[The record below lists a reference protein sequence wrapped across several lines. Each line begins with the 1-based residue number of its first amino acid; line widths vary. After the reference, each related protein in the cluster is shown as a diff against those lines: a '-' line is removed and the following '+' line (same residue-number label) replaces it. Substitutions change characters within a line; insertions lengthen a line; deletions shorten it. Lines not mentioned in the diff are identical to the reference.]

1 MPTKEPAA
9 GLRGVRGVDDMADA
23 LDKLGDRGGGGGGVY
38 GDEGSEERGATGT
51 STGTGVWSLERRRMI
66 RRRAANFFSY

>member
-23 LDKLGDRGGGGGGVY
+23 LDKFGDRGGADGE
-38 GDEGSEERGATGT
+38 EGSEEGGAKGMG
-51 STGTGVWSLERRRMI
+51 SSWMWI
-66 RRRAANFFSY
+66 RRAEANYSVFSC